1 MERCLKDGSHTPP
14 QEADPD
20 IIVTDQAESRLEVT
34 WKTPEGEAGSAAYA
48 GGNEEELLRL
58 LQDLLAGTPE

>member
-1 MERCLKDGSHTPP
+1 MEHCLKDRSHTPP

-20 IIVTDQAESRLEVT
+20 IIVTDETESRLEVT
-34 WKTPEGEAGSAAYA
+34 WKTPEGETGSAAYA
-48 GGNEEELLRL
+48 GGEEELLQL